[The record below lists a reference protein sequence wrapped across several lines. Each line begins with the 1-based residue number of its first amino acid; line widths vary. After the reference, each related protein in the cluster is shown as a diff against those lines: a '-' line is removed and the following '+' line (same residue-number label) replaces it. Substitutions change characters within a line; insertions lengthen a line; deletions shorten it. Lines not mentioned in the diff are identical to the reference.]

1 MAWPEKPPHFAEFLE
16 AMAHEPYSRTFPESI
31 YKTLMFLEH
40 AGEVPEVN
48 QMCRTAAV
56 KNALEAAIDGDQA
69 IETGFVDPGGRD
81 RGLGVTTTG
90 KSNYAKIY
98 AWFRL
103 VKLWSGMRFDDTKGT
118 PNRSMDAINKRIVL
132 LPFYVSKPA
141 WLKKENW
148 LSEGWKL
155 WNAMGAEAGILTRD
169 FMLPWPNENMSGFA
183 RKVVDYPIASALSQA
198 LFGELLTNSEG
209 QWQQLLAPGVGLLWT
224 ERSERATIRT
234 WAQAARIPE
243 DVRKM
248 IGCWRPSA
256 DESYERNLR
265 CQKIAAHCVKE
276 NWGHR

>member
-1 MAWPEKPPHFAEFLE
+1 
-16 AMAHEPYSRTFPESI
+16 
-31 YKTLMFLEH
+31 
-40 AGEVPEVN
+40 
-48 QMCRTAAV
+48 
-56 KNALEAAIDGDQA
+56 
-69 IETGFVDPGGRD
+69 
-81 RGLGVTTTG
+81 
-90 KSNYAKIY
+90 
-98 AWFRL
+98 
-103 VKLWSGMRFDDTKGT
+103 MRFDDTKGT